1 MLEEITRG
9 IDNLDDRIAWSRI
22 SLSLSSRNR
31 SRFHHLPPSL
41 FPPPSNTK
49 EREEKPP
56 QKTQK
61 TMSQQTTVPLTS
73 SSTLEPPIPDP
84 ANTQIGSRYLCLTV
98 LGYKKPGLTDEEYR
112 MHMNRISA
120 PLTKDLMA
128 KYGIK
133 RWTQVHN
140 TQKTR
145 GLMEFIMDRQM

>member
-1 MLEEITRG
+1 MVT
-9 IDNLDDRIAWSRI
+9 NS
-22 SLSLSSRNR
+22 SLSLSFLVIDLISTT
-31 SRFHHLPPSL
+31 SLPPSL
-41 FPPPSNTK
+41 PTTPHPTPKKHKK
-49 EREEKPP
+49 EK
-56 QKTQK
+56 QK

-140 TQKTR
+140 TEKTR

>member
-1 MLEEITRG
+1 MLREITRG

-22 SLSLSSRNR
+22 PLSLFSRNR
-31 SRFHHLPPSL
+31 SHLHHLPPSL
-41 FPPPSNTK
+41 YSNHLSSNTK
-49 EREEKPP
+49 EK
-56 QKTQK
+56 QKRKTKK

>member
-22 SLSLSSRNR
+22 SLSLSFLVIDPISTT
-31 SRFHHLPPSL
+31 SLPLSTPIQHQHQR
-41 FPPPSNTK
+41 K
-49 EREEKPP
+49 RKP
-56 QKTQK
+56 QK

>member
-1 MLEEITRG
+1 
-9 IDNLDDRIAWSRI
+9 
-22 SLSLSSRNR
+22 
-31 SRFHHLPPSL
+31 
-41 FPPPSNTK
+41 
-49 EREEKPP
+49 
-56 QKTQK
+56 
-61 TMSQQTTVPLTS
+61 MSQQTTVPLTS
-73 SSTLEPPIPDP
+73 SSTLEPPVPDP

>member
-22 SLSLSSRNR
+22 SLSLSLFSRNR
-31 SRFHHLPPSL
+31 SHLHHLPPS
-41 FPPPSNTK
+41 FHPHPTPKKNTK
-49 EREEKPP
+49 KP
-56 QKTQK
+56 KE